1 MNKQELFD
9 KFIEF
14 MGNFAQLRAV
24 VALRD
29 GFIMTTPFTIGGSL
43 FLLIANLPVPGYAEF
58 MASIFGNDWTAPLNA
73 VAGATFSVLALI
85 VVMSITNRYV
95 TAEGCDASMATLLA
109 LATFFIIMPAE
120 IMTESHEVVGGIIPK
135 AWAGSNGVITA
146 IIVAF
151 FVSYVFCYCEKNHLT
166 IKMPD
171 SVPSGV
177 ARAFEA
183 LIPGVIL
190 FTVGSVVFGLCHY
203 IGATTLPE
211 LLFKVIQTPLQ
222 SLSDTIGGG
231 IVIVGLQSVLFWA
244 GVHGPNVV
252 GGVVSPLLLANS
264 LDNQAILDAGG
275 QLLNNPAA
283 HIITAQI
290 NDVFVK
296 SGGCGL
302 TLGLIIASL
311 LVSRSKQMSSLT
323 RMSTV
328 PGLFNIN
335 EPIIFGLPIVF
346 NPYLLVPFIIVPVI
360 ALLITYFAIAVGFM
374 APLSAVQ
381 VPWTTPPVIAGF
393 LLSGWQGAVVQIINL
408 AMATLIYLPFVKA
421 QDKSLLAEEQEEPAE
436 DTAA

>member
-1 MNKQELFD
+1 LFD